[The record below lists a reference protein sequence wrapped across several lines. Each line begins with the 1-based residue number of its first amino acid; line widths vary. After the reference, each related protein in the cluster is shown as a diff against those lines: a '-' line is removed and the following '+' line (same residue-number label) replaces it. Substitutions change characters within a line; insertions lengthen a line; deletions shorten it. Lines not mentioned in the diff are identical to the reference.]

1 LKPIKLKPGMDPLRN
16 LIENFTSGDLPAG
29 TMLGVGVVSLLIAL
43 KVNKAIMKSVFVV
56 LALAALAGAA
66 WWYFHER

>member
-1 LKPIKLKPGMDPLRN
+1 MKTLSDF
-16 LIENFTSGDLPAG
+16 IEKFTSGDLPAG
-29 TMLGVGVVSLLIAL
+29 TMLGVGVVLLLIAL

-66 WWYFHER
+66 WWYFHRR